1 MRFRALHSNSVI
13 AWSAAVTL
21 IVVMPIFA
29 AGLRLMPRSSR
40 NTHSFGLDADEVAG
54 DLVETRLRLAAANLA
69 RLDDVIEHHHDVA
82 DVHALLA
89 AHHVVGQA
97 GGAIAGT
104 DHAIERSHHL
114 RSDLAGQQAQ
124 HIGTGNPVA
133 EGLGLVGEQRIE
145 LEGRHVAALEERPGV
160 RVGIGCIH
168 RPDEVQR
175 QAVGGLVPVERFE
188 GTREDHTTEIPEHC
202 SDHDGRAYDGSAAAD
217 LIEVTM
223 TCGVPQPTQERE
235 AMTSGK
241 GPAHV
246 VVDGSNIAT
255 EGRSL
260 PSLAQLSEAVMSFM
274 EEHPDTAI
282 TVVVDATFGHRID
295 KKEVKEFE
303 DGISNNELVAP
314 PAGAV
319 GRGDAFVLAI
329 AQKSNASILS
339 NDSFQEFHA
348 DYEWLFDEGRLIGGK
363 PVPHVGWV
371 FVDRLPVRGP
381 VSRKA
386 TGSKGGSRR
395 GAKKE
400 GGDSE
405 RRSGRKASDAAS
417 QPMPVPKTPPPG
429 RSPKS
434 EARVPDEVEATP
446 APQRP
451 NVPKSGDTVNDLM
464 PFLEF
469 VEHHPV
475 GTSVNGTVESYSSH
489 GAYISIGENGVRGY
503 VPLRLMADPAPPSAR
518 KVMKLGES
526 VTVVVVSF
534 APLRRSID
542 CAVPDMAQAAIVAA
556 REEQAE
562 ESSAQAPAASKRA
575 PKKSAAK
582 QAAPDAESDEAAT
595 TVPAKK
601 APAKRTAAKKPAA
614 PSSAP
619 KQPAARKAAAKK
631 AASTTQQARPK
642 APAKKAA
649 ATKAPAKKVAATKAA
664 AKKAPATTAPAK
676 KAPAKKAA
684 ATKAPVKKAPAK
696 KAPARKRTSASGANG
711 G

>member
-1 MRFRALHSNSVI
+1 
-13 AWSAAVTL
+13 
-21 IVVMPIFA
+21 
-29 AGLRLMPRSSR
+29 
-40 NTHSFGLDADEVAG
+40 
-54 DLVETRLRLAAANLA
+54 
-69 RLDDVIEHHHDVA
+69 
-82 DVHALLA
+82 
-89 AHHVVGQA
+89 
-97 GGAIAGT
+97 
-104 DHAIERSHHL
+104 
-114 RSDLAGQQAQ
+114 
-124 HIGTGNPVA
+124 
-133 EGLGLVGEQRIE
+133 
-145 LEGRHVAALEERPGV
+145 
-160 RVGIGCIH
+160 
-168 RPDEVQR
+168 
-175 QAVGGLVPVERFE
+175 
-188 GTREDHTTEIPEHC
+188 
-202 SDHDGRAYDGSAAAD
+202 
-217 LIEVTM
+217 
-223 TCGVPQPTQERE
+223 
-235 AMTSGK
+235 MTSGR

-274 EEHPDTAI
+274 EEHPDAAI

-295 KKEVKEFE
+295 KKEAKEFE
-303 DGISNNELVAP
+303 EGISNNELVAP

-329 AQKSNASILS
+329 AQKSNAAILS

-371 FVDRLPVRGP
+371 FVDRVPVRGP

-395 GAKKE
+395 GAKKDGAE
-400 GGDSE
+400 SE

-417 QPMPVPKTPPPG
+417 QPMPVPKAPPPG

-434 EARVPDEVEATP
+434 TSRSTAEADVVPDAS
-446 APQRP
+446 RP
-451 NVPKSGDTVNDLM
+451 TVPKAGDTVNELM

-542 CAVPDMAQAAIVAA
+542 CALPDMANAAIAAA

-562 ESSAQAPAASKRA
+562 ELAAEAPAKRRAPRKSTAKKPVVDTQPDDATAPATPRKRA
-575 PKKSAAK
+575 AKKQAATAGVAKQSAAKKSAAK
-582 QAAPDAESDEAAT
+582 KAPAKKSAAKKT
-595 TVPAKK
+595 PAKK
-601 APAKRTAAKKPAA
+601 APAR
-614 PSSAP
+614 
-619 KQPAARKAAAKK
+619 
-631 AASTTQQARPK
+631 K

-649 ATKAPAKKVAATKAA
+649 AKKAPAKKAA
-664 AKKAPATTAPAK
+664 AKKAPAK
-676 KAPAKKAA
+676 KAPAKKAPA
-684 ATKAPVKKAPAK
+684 KRAPAK
-696 KAPARKRTSASGANG
+696 KQAAPASGADG
-711 G
+711 S

>member
-1 MRFRALHSNSVI
+1 
-13 AWSAAVTL
+13 
-21 IVVMPIFA
+21 
-29 AGLRLMPRSSR
+29 
-40 NTHSFGLDADEVAG
+40 
-54 DLVETRLRLAAANLA
+54 
-69 RLDDVIEHHHDVA
+69 
-82 DVHALLA
+82 
-89 AHHVVGQA
+89 
-97 GGAIAGT
+97 
-104 DHAIERSHHL
+104 
-114 RSDLAGQQAQ
+114 
-124 HIGTGNPVA
+124 
-133 EGLGLVGEQRIE
+133 
-145 LEGRHVAALEERPGV
+145 
-160 RVGIGCIH
+160 
-168 RPDEVQR
+168 
-175 QAVGGLVPVERFE
+175 
-188 GTREDHTTEIPEHC
+188 
-202 SDHDGRAYDGSAAAD
+202 
-217 LIEVTM
+217 
-223 TCGVPQPTQERE
+223 
-235 AMTSGK
+235 MTSGK
-241 GPAHV
+241 GPSHV

-274 EEHPDTAI
+274 EEHPNTAI

-303 DGISNNELVAP
+303 EGISNNELVAP

-371 FVDRLPVRGP
+371 FVDRVPVRGP

-395 GAKKE
+395 GARKDDVE
-400 GGDSE
+400 SE

-429 RSPKS
+429 RSRKPAAP
-434 EARVPDEVEATP
+434 ARLMSRWPP
-446 APQRP
+446 AAPAAQRP
-451 NVPKSGDTVNDLM
+451 SVPKAGETVNDLM

-542 CAVPDMAQAAIVAA
+542 CAVPDMAQAAIAAA

-562 ESSAQAPAASKRA
+562 EHAAQASAA
-575 PKKSAAK
+575 PKRR
-582 QAAPDAESDEAAT
+582 
-595 TVPAKK
+595 PAST
-601 APAKRTAAKKPAA
+601 TAAKKPATKKA
-614 PSSAP
+614 AAETSLLPNRVAKSSAT
-619 KQPAARKAAAKK
+619 KAVAKKAAAKK
-631 AASTTQQARPK
+631 
-642 APAKKAA
+642 
-649 ATKAPAKKVAATKAA
+649 
-664 AKKAPATTAPAK
+664 APAK
-676 KAPAKKAA
+676 KAPAKKAPA
-684 ATKAPVKKAPAK
+684 KKVPSRRPRRRRLRRRRLRQRLPSRRLRHEAAKAAVKKAPATKSPAKAAVTEAPAK
-696 KAPARKRTSASGANG
+696 KAPANEGAGEEGSGGEGSGEEGSGRRRPRPRRLLLASGLRRRERTAADMRVVTWNINSLRG
-711 G
+711 APGACRGVARRGAA